1 MLRPMKSLKKDT
13 IIHPITIVAGP
24 PIVRPY
30 PKRNVMIVTTLYEAI
45 SNAAAVIRF
54 ILQLTMTEKDI
65 PKL

>member
-1 MLRPMKSLKKDT
+1 MLMPMKRLKKDT

-30 PKRNVMIVTTLYEAI
+30 PKRSVIAVTTLCAAI
-45 SNAAAVIRF
+45 SNAAAVIRV
-54 ILQLTMTEKDI
+54 ILQLTMTEKDM